1 MSFSTVPTIA
11 QHVKSGKVRALGVTG
26 QRIAQLPDVPSMAE
40 AGLPAVDALP
50 LFGIVAPSGL
60 PQPVVDRL
68 SASAAAGI
76 KNDPLRARVD
86 ELGFVAVGGTPSEF
100 RSRIDAEIAKWSA
113 VIEKGG
119 IKPG

>member
-1 MSFSTVPTIA
+1 
-11 QHVKSGKVRALGVTG
+11 
-26 QRIAQLPDVPSMAE
+26 MAE

-50 LFGIVAPSGL
+50 LFGIVAPAGL
-60 PQPVVDRL
+60 PQSIVGRL

-76 KNDPLRARVD
+76 KNDPLRTRVD
-86 ELGFVAVGGTPSEF
+86 ELGFVAVGSTPSEF
-100 RSRIDAEIAKWSA
+100 RSRIDAEIVKWSA